1 MNLVEF
7 WKQIYGIDAGKAA
20 KVLDDVRSY
29 LYRSNSRKPW
39 VGFKEKRKNGY
50 YES

>member
-29 LYRSNSRKPW
+29 LYRSNSRNHGSVSKR
-39 VGFKEKRKNGY
+39 KEKNWLL
-50 YES
+50 